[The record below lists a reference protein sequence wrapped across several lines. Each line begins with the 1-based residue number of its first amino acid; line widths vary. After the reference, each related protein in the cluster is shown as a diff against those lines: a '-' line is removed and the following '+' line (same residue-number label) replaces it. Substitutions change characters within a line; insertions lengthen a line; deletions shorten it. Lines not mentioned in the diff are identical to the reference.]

1 MQRENTVVDIT
12 IDLVKE
18 IFPGDDQTIQIFN
31 IIFKRLFQQSLIK
44 FNYILIKYFF
54 SNQMLKKM

>member
-31 IIFKRLFQQSLIK
+31 IIFKRLFH
-44 FNYILIKYFF
+44 
-54 SNQMLKKM
+54 

>member
-18 IFPGDDQTIQIFN
+18 ILPGDDQTIQIFN
-31 IIFKRLFQQSLIK
+31 IIFKRLFH
-44 FNYILIKYFF
+44 
-54 SNQMLKKM
+54 